1 MYSPHKFAAR
11 IGNIGSP
18 LPDPFNS
25 LAIHKIQFR
34 RGATSMIAGAPGSFK
49 SVLALNMLAEWSRH
63 DVGGMYFSADSEEF
77 TVVKRLSGILTGDDI
92 DRVEQKILRGDRR
105 RYEAE
110 LKRLKGVEFEYR
122 QMDMQGL
129 ANHIKQYEAVYGD
142 YPDVVYID
150 NLIDFVD
157 SPDDWGGMLVMTREL
172 DALAREIKSHICILH
187 HAKLRTDSPNGKQ
200 QSSYSRGRPPADWEI
215 QGKVTQIPRLVLT
228 VAAENLSLK
237 VACVKNTNGPQS
249 RDASFAIDFQVLNS
263 MQVKD
268 VSFTMGRT

>member
-1 MYSPHKFAAR
+1 MYSPHKFAGR

-49 SVLALNMLAEWSRH
+49 SVFALNMLAEWSRH
-63 DVGGMYFSADSEEF
+63 GVGGMYFSADSEEF
-77 TVVKRLSGILTGDDI
+77 TVIKRLSGILTGDDI
-92 DRVEQKILRGDRR
+92 DRIEQRILRGDRR
-105 RYEAE
+105 KYESE

-129 ANHIKQYEAVYGD
+129 ATHIKQYEAIYGE
-142 YPDVVYID
+142 YPDVVYVD

-187 HAKLRTDSPNGKQ
+187 HAKLRMDGGGKSQ
-200 QSSYSRGRPPADWEI
+200 AFGRPPADWEI

-228 VAAENLSLK
+228 MAAENLSLK

-249 RDASFAIDFQVLNS
+249 RDASFSIDFQVHSS
-263 MQVKD
+263 MQVRD